1 MTLSVSHGAFDG
13 LCSEFRD
20 WRCAIARAAGYG
32 IVDDGSEPAHI
43 LLDFAQKMVTSE
55 CAIHLALPPRQ
66 VPDGQTDQGPI
77 VRHRTELCPR
87 YRPVTCGGKRG
98 RS

>member
-43 LLDFAQKMVTSE
+43 LLDYDSITDENIVGVWPAAPADPLLILFA
-55 CAIHLALPPRQ
+55 H
-66 VPDGQTDQGPI
+66 
-77 VRHRTELCPR
+77 
-87 YRPVTCGGKRG
+87 
-98 RS
+98 